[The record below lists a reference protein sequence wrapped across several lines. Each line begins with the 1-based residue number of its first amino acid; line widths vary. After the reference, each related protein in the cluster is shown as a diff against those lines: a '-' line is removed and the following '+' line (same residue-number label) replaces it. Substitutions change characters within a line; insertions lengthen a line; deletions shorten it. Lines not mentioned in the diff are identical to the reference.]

1 MSKLNVGD
9 VKDIIRDSLGLNEN
23 KASTLEESYVAQ
35 TKKFNLTTELLSSEA
50 KHAHEGLYDQYV
62 HNFNRVSAELDSVDR
77 ISANSN
83 VSPFRSLKEAETY
96 NLNAIYLHELYFSNI
111 SDLHSEIAMDSL
123 SYMRLARDFG
133 TFDDWQKDFVACCM
147 SARNGWAVTY
157 YNIYLQ
163 RYMNCVIDLHSE
175 NVPFGTY
182 PVIVMDM
189 WEHAYYR
196 DYLKDKKT
204 YVYGMMKQFNWK
216 VINRRFEKADNV
228 SKALRM

>member
-1 MSKLNVGD
+1 MSKINVGSIKD
-9 VKDIIRDSLGLNEN
+9 VIRESLGLDEDNDVI
-23 KASTLEESYVAQ
+23 EESYVAQ
-35 TKKFNLTTELLSSEA
+35 AKDFNLTTELLSSEA

-77 ISANSN
+77 VSANSN

>member
-1 MSKLNVGD
+1 
-9 VKDIIRDSLGLNEN
+9 
-23 KASTLEESYVAQ
+23 
-35 TKKFNLTTELLSSEA
+35 
-50 KHAHEGLYDQYV
+50 
-62 HNFNRVSAELDSVDR
+62 
-77 ISANSN
+77 
-83 VSPFRSLKEAETY
+83 
-96 NLNAIYLHELYFSNI
+96 
-111 SDLHSEIAMDSL
+111 
-123 SYMRLARDFG
+123 
-133 TFDDWQKDFVACCM
+133 
-147 SARNGWAVTY
+147 
-157 YNIYLQ
+157 
-163 RYMNCVIDLHSE
+163 MNCVIDLHSE